1 MNASHATSSHDDQRH
16 GSDRDRRGADD
27 RDPHGAGPRGRDD
40 APPPEKALDR
50 VRKLFAKAE
59 SVAGTPEAD
68 VLLERAY
75 ALLAKYGVDEALA
88 RTGPDTTAAEVTVLD
103 HVVSGSYQPDQV
115 GLVAALAS
123 AMHCRAVTSVR
134 GDNTRVVH
142 IVGVRRH
149 VERVGMLAG
158 ALTGVMLA
166 AAARQRPAPGVSAV
180 THRKSFMT
188 GFAFEV
194 GRRLEAAEQGAV
206 AESRDAAGAGI
217 VLRSDAQRAD
227 AELRRRFPTAV
238 RGTRRRV
245 GMSGIEEGR
254 RVGGSVDLGQ
264 RRFAG
269 GRRQLGA

>member
-1 MNASHATSSHDDQRH
+1 MTTSQHRSAT
-16 GSDRDRRGADD
+16 APT
-27 RDPHGAGPRGRDD
+27 DPDKG
-40 APPPEKALDR
+40 LDR

-59 SVAGTPEAD
+59 SVAGTPEAE

-88 RTGPDTTAAEVTVLD
+88 RSQPGDPAGDVAVVD
-103 HVVSGSYQPDQV
+103 HPVAGAYQPDQV
-115 GLVAALAS
+115 GLVASLAT
-123 AMHCRAVTSVR
+123 AMHCRAVTATR
-134 GDNTRVVH
+134 GDGTRVVH

-149 VERVGMLAG
+149 VDRVVMLAG

-166 AAARQRPAPGVSAV
+166 AAARQRSAPGVPTV

-188 GFAFEV
+188 GFAVEV
-194 GRRLEAAEQGAV
+194 GRRLEAAQRGAV
-206 AESRDAAGAGI
+206 EDSGDAVGAGL
-217 VLRSDAQRAD
+217 VLRSDARRAD
-227 AELRRRFPTAV
+227 EGLARHFPSAI

-245 GMSGIEEGR
+245 GTSGLEAGR

-264 RRFAG
+264 RRFGG

>member
-1 MNASHATSSHDDQRH
+1 MNTSHNTSHNNSHNTSQTSSQDGHE
-16 GSDRDRRGADD
+16 
-27 RDPHGAGPRGRDD
+27 GAGP
-40 APPPEKALDR
+40 PSSEKALDR

-59 SVAGTPEAD
+59 SVAGTPEAE

-88 RTGPDTTAAEVTVLD
+88 RTGPDTAAAEVAVTD
-103 HVVSGSYQPDQV
+103 HVISGSYQPDQV
-115 GLVAALAS
+115 GLVAALAA
-123 AMHCRAVTSVR
+123 AMHCRAVTSAR
-134 GDNTRVVH
+134 GDGTRVVH

-166 AAARQRPAPGVSAV
+166 AAARQRPSPGISAV

-194 GRRLEAAEQGAV
+194 GRRLEAAERGAV
-206 AESRDAAGAGI
+206 AESRDAAGAGL
-217 VLRSDAQRAD
+217 VLRSDSQRAET
-227 AELRRRFPTAV
+227 ELRRRFPTAV
-238 RGTRRRV
+238 RGARRRV
-245 GMSGIEEGR
+245 GTSGIEEGR

-269 GRRQLGA
+269 GRRQIGA

>member
-1 MNASHATSSHDDQRH
+1 MTTSQDTSSQTTSATST
-16 GSDRDRRGADD
+16 GSSA
-27 RDPHGAGPRGRDD
+27 A
-40 APPPEKALDR
+40 KALDR

-59 SVAGTPEAD
+59 SVAGTPEAE

-88 RTGPDTTAAEVTVLD
+88 RSGPDAQPTEVAVLD
-103 HVVSGSYQPDQV
+103 HVVSGKYQPDQV
-115 GLVAALAS
+115 GLVAALAA
-123 AMHCRAVTSVR
+123 AMHCRAVTSTR
-134 GDNTRVVH
+134 GDGTKVVH

-166 AAARQRPAPGVSAV
+166 AAARQRPEPGVSAI

-194 GRRLEAAEQGAV
+194 GRRLAAAERGAV
-206 AESRDAAGAGI
+206 SESADAVGAGI

-227 AELRRRFPTAV
+227 TELRRRFPSAV
-238 RGTRRRV
+238 RGGRRRV
-245 GMSGIEEGR
+245 GTSGIEEGR

-264 RRFAG
+264 RRFDG
-269 GRRQLGA
+269 GRRQIGA

>member
-1 MNASHATSSHDDQRH
+1 MTTSQTTPI
-16 GSDRDRRGADD
+16 GSTEPA
-27 RDPHGAGPRGRDD
+27 A
-40 APPPEKALDR
+40 KALDR

-88 RTGPDTTAAEVTVLD
+88 RSGPDSSAAEVTVLD
-103 HVVSGSYQPDQV
+103 HVVSGRYQPDQV

-123 AMHCRAVTSVR
+123 ALHCRAVTSSR
-134 GDNTRVVH
+134 GDGTRVVH

-149 VERVGMLAG
+149 VDRVGMLAG
-158 ALTGVMLA
+158 ALTGIMLG

-188 GFAFEV
+188 GFAIEV
-194 GRRLEAAEQGAV
+194 GRRLESAERGAV
-206 AESRDAAGAGI
+206 ADSSDVAGAGL

-227 AELRRRFPTAV
+227 TELRRRFPAAV
-238 RGTRRRV
+238 PGARRRV
-245 GMSGIEEGR
+245 GISGIEEGR

-264 RRFAG
+264 RRFDG
-269 GRRQLGA
+269 GRRQIGA

>member
-27 RDPHGAGPRGRDD
+27 RDPHGAGPRGRDA

-88 RTGPDTTAAEVTVLD
+88 RTGPDTAAAEVTVLD
-103 HVVSGSYQPDQV
+103 HVVSGRYQPDQV

-123 AMHCRAVTSVR
+123 AMHCRAVTAVR

-238 RGTRRRV
+238 RGARRRV
-245 GMSGIEEGR
+245 GLSGIEEGR